1 MPNFYEILRFCTRLQ
16 VDFKFLLWL
25 ISEYKQISYKHFPA
39 VVAFLLKFSIVPSC
53 ETIDRINKVR
63 QCKNG
68 TDLLYHHAKYA
79 KDRGS
84 RAGCR
89 RKSVMF
95 FCSFFVFFVT
105 LWNHEVCDNGNAMKQ
120 CTVIFKTIMVPLHT
134 GRFLVV
140 HLYSTFSM
148 DPLDFFLG
156 ANLHEKMLFFCDFG
170 GRKATFLKPRR

>member
-1 MPNFYEILRFCTRLQ
+1 LPDFYEILRFCTRLQ

-25 ISEYKQISYKHFPA
+25 LSGYRQISYKHFPA
-39 VVAFLLKFSIVPSC
+39 EGAFFVEFSIAP
-53 ETIDRINKVR
+53 TGQTTDRIKKSWGGG
-63 QCKNG
+63 CKNG
-68 TDLLYHHAKYA
+68 TDLLYHHAKYGG
-79 KDRGS
+79 DRGS

-156 ANLHEKMLFFCDFG
+156 ANLYEKMLFFAILAAVRPHF
-170 GRKATFLKPRR
+170 